1 MSGGLDEEG
10 YLTRNSFIS
19 RQRSVI
25 HVTHAN
31 RVYIPYCMV
40 SLAMTRRDAGRCHEN
55 ASDFVNLRVEMMH
68 VSDDGTYE

>member
-31 RVYIPYCMV
+31 RVCMLYCMV
-40 SLAMTRRDAGRCHEN
+40 SLAMTRRDAGRCHKN
-55 ASDFVNLRVEMMH
+55 ASDFVNLRVEMVH
-68 VSDDGTYE
+68 VSDGGTFE

>member
-10 YLTRNSFIS
+10 YLTRSSFIS

-31 RVYIPYCMV
+31 RVCMLYCMV
-40 SLAMTRRDAGRCHEN
+40 SLAMTRRDTGRCHKN

-68 VSDDGTYE
+68 VSDGGTFE